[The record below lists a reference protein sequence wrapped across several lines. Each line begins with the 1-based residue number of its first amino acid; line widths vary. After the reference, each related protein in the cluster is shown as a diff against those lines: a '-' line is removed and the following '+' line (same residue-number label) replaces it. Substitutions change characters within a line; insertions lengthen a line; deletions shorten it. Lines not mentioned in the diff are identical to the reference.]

1 MTIETLVERGFD
13 RPHVGLAGMDTRKLK
28 AMRNS
33 ALRACFKLMEETRY
47 RLEHVATIRGRE
59 YINDASARTVN
70 ATWYSFESI
79 QGGIVWIACGTNEDI
94 DYNRLLPLALRK
106 VRMLLVLGDA
116 ENMKKAFGAVV
127 PQIVECTSMAEA
139 LHHAYFYDS
148 DDVKVLF
155 SPASDGVATSEALG
169 EMFLSEVN
177 EL

>member
-1 MTIETLVERGFD
+1 MTIETLVQRGFD

-33 ALRACFKLMEETRY
+33 ALRACFNRLEDTSY
-47 RLEHVATIRGRE
+47 RLEHTATIRGRE
-59 YINDASARTVN
+59 YINDSASRTVN

-79 QGGIVWIACGTNEDI
+79 QGGIVWIACGSSEDT
-94 DYNRLLPLALRK
+94 DYSRLLPLALRK

-116 ENMKKAFGAVV
+116 SKMKQAFGAVV
-127 PQIVECTSMAEA
+127 PQIVECDSMAEA
-139 LHHAYFYDS
+139 LHRAHYYDS

-155 SPASDGVATSEALG
+155 SPASSGVASSEALG
-169 EMFLSEVN
+169 ELFLHEVN

>member
-1 MTIETLVERGFD
+1 MTIETLIQRGFD
-13 RPHVGLAGMDTRKLK
+13 RPHVGLAGMDTKKLK

-33 ALRACFKLMEETRY
+33 ALRACFNRFEETSY
-47 RLEHVATIRGRE
+47 RLEHTATIRGRE
-59 YINDASARTVN
+59 YINDAAARTVN

-79 QGGIVWIACGTNEDI
+79 HGGIVWIACGSNEEI

-116 ENMKKAFGAVV
+116 EKMKKAFSNVI
-127 PQIVECTSMAEA
+127 PQIVECKDMAEA
-139 LHHAYFYDS
+139 LHHAYYYDS

-155 SPASDGVATSEALG
+155 SPACNGVASSETWG
-169 EMFLSEVN
+169 EMFLHEVN